1 MPSKLDSTIFADGSS
16 KEPNFLTTDGEILHY
31 FIGEKNVRQ
40 FGTLKTRDIASA
52 HIDSSSKSSLSTLI
66 WVILSVLLGTLIYF
80 GVDSPLVGLG
90 AIIITSLA
98 VLYFLYEH
106 FKSDSGVSIVIT
118 TQTAEIKLRMGS
130 ESNYERFSEFVESLL
145 VGMGEDQPTQNKF
158 EERIFSPR

>member
-1 MPSKLDSTIFADGSS
+1 MGS
-16 KEPNFLTTDGEILHY
+16 
-31 FIGEKNVRQ
+31 
-40 FGTLKTRDIASA
+40 
-52 HIDSSSKSSLSTLI
+52 
-66 WVILSVLLGTLIYF
+66 LIYF

-106 FKSDSGVSIVIT
+106 FTSDSGVSIVIT